1 MAESKIRR
9 FGGVLTAFIIIFCYI
24 VIPAG
29 AQQYNTNY
37 PSYIPY
43 VGAKFVEVNSSLGVG
58 SVILSGTLQE
68 NSISIGRG
76 SSNLYNC
83 TSSNISGIFR
93 TAQGVD
99 YNIRATAYNEF
110 QYAVSSG
117 YQTTYYDLDVSQI
130 LATNIEFKDY
140 SGSDKQ
146 NDNYKFD
153 TNVSRGLFALSVIQI
168 IQFTLIIFI
177 LLFKG
182 KSYA

>member
-1 MAESKIRR
+1 MVENKVRR

-29 AQQYNTNY
+29 AQQYNSNY

-58 SVILSGTLQE
+58 SLVFSSTLQE
-68 NSISIGRG
+68 SSISIGSG
-76 SSNLYNC
+76 SSNLYNS

-99 YNIRATAYNEF
+99 YNIRATAFNEF
-110 QYAVSSG
+110 QYAVTSG
-117 YQTTYYDLDVSQI
+117 YNTTYYDLDVTQI
-130 LATNIEFKDY
+130 LSTNIEFKDY

-153 TNVSRGLFALSVIQI
+153 TNTSKGLFALSVIQI
-168 IQFTLIIFI
+168 IQLVFIIFI
-177 LLFKG
+177 LLFKV